1 MQLLEM
7 HSTCENHYFIL
18 SFYAMPF
25 SFSFIYSEMIQQN
38 VRVIGTQAK
47 KIAVGINGEVKY
59 NQKFNNDDS
68 IR

>member
-1 MQLLEM
+1 
-7 HSTCENHYFIL
+7 
-18 SFYAMPF
+18 MPF